1 MAKKSPAQT
10 PPPARRRT
18 RLALPAA
25 LAGLVIV
32 LIAAAWLACNWSAAV
47 TAATLADARADP
59 AALRAFLY
67 RMPKGG
73 DLHVHLT
80 GGIYAERFIA
90 WAVADRLCVQ
100 TSDYSIARKPCDKF
114 AGTLP
119 MEEAVGAVDTQAK
132 QQVYDRIV
140 DALSMRN
147 FRPSAA
153 EPTGHDHFFAAF
165 GKFSAAAD
173 NHFEDMVVDL
183 LASYG
188 AQSTQYVELMT
199 SFSWTEE
206 RKPYVAA
213 LSGKTDPK
221 DKLEALVQAG
231 LANLVEKK
239 KQELARSIIKI
250 EELRGCGAEKSK
262 PGCNVSYRFIAQVS
276 RNASL
281 DDVFVQT
288 AIAAAL
294 VRSEPMVVAFNY
306 VQAEDAAVP
315 RADYSEQMRIVAY
328 LAGSPAGEKRVNVSL
343 HAGELWLGLV
353 PPADLTFHI
362 GEAVEIAHAQRI
374 GHGVDLAFERDQAAL
389 LAEMRR
395 RMVAVEINLTSN
407 DQILGVRGAEH
418 PFPAYRAAGVPVVL
432 STDDAAVERIDLTNE
447 YVRAARDYG
456 LSYAELKAIARAALV
471 YSFLDGAQKRQ
482 ELAKF
487 DRAAADFERATA
499 ARQSLLGDFCLVIR
513 YAVGWR

>member
-1 MAKKSPAQT
+1 M
-10 PPPARRRT
+10 
-18 RLALPAA
+18 LAA
-25 LAGLVIV
+25 LGGLAV
-32 LIAAAWLACNWSAAV
+32 LVAAAWLACNWNAAV
-47 TAATLADARADP
+47 TAATLADARANP

-73 DLHVHLT
+73 DLHIHLS
-80 GGIYAERFIA
+80 GGIFAERYIA
-90 WAVADRLCVQ
+90 WAIADRLCVQ
-100 TSDYSIARKPCDKF
+100 VSDYAIVNPPCDQSK
-114 AGTLP
+114 GTP
-119 MEEAVGAVDTQAK
+119 PIAEAVGAADTTAK
-132 QQVYDRIV
+132 QQTYDRIV

-165 GKFSAAAD
+165 GKFGAVSGR
-173 NHFEDMVVDL
+173 HFEDMVVDL
-183 LASYG
+183 LAQYG
-188 AQSTQYVELMT
+188 AQSTQYIELMT
-199 SFSWTEE
+199 SFSGYSE
-206 RKPYVAA
+206 RENLIKAVAGKPDFKA
-213 LSGKTDPK
+213 
-221 DKLEALVQAG
+221 KLEALNEAG
-231 LANLVEKK
+231 LAAFVAKK
-239 KQELARSIIKI
+239 KQELDDAVALI
-250 EELRGCGAEKSK
+250 EQKRACDAAKTR
-262 PGCNVSYRFIAQVS
+262 PGCLVSYRFIAQVS
-276 RNASL
+276 RNGTL

-288 AIAAAL
+288 AIAAAIA
-294 VRSEPMVVAFNY
+294 RADPMVVAFNY

-315 RADYSEQMRIVAY
+315 RADYSQQMAIVRY
-328 LAGSPAGEKRVNVSL
+328 LAGSPAGENRVNVSL

-353 PPADLTFHI
+353 PPADLAFHI
-362 GEAVEIAHAQRI
+362 GEAVTVAGAQRI
-374 GHGVDLAFERDQAAL
+374 GHGVDLAFEHDQAAL

-418 PFPAYRAAGVPVVL
+418 PFPAYRAAGVPVVI

-471 YSFLDGAQKRQ
+471 YSFLDAAQKRQ

-499 ARQSLLGDFCLVIR
+499 ARQSLLGDFCRVVR

>member
-1 MAKKSPAQT
+1 VADKSQTQT
-10 PPPARRRT
+10 PRRT
-18 RLALPAA
+18 WRRAGVLAA
-25 LAGLVIV
+25 LGGLAV
-32 LIAAAWLACNWSAAV
+32 LIAAAWLACNWNATV
-47 TAATLADARADP
+47 TAATLADARANP

-73 DLHVHLT
+73 DLHIHLS
-80 GGIYAERFIA
+80 GGIFAERYIA
-90 WAVADRLCVQ
+90 WAIADRLCVQ
-100 TSDYSIARKPCDKF
+100 VSDYSIVNPPCDQSK
-114 AGTLP
+114 GTP
-119 MEEAVGAVDTQAK
+119 PIAEAVGAVDTTAK
-132 QQVYDRIV
+132 QQTYDRIV

-165 GKFSAAAD
+165 GKFGAVSGR
-173 NHFEDMVVDL
+173 HFEDMVVDL
-183 LASYG
+183 LAQYG
-188 AQSTQYVELMT
+188 AQSTQYIELMT
-199 SFSWTEE
+199 SFSGYSE
-206 RKPYVAA
+206 RENLIKAVAGKPDFKA
-213 LSGKTDPK
+213 
-221 DKLEALVQAG
+221 KLEALNEAG
-231 LANLVEKK
+231 LAAFVAKK
-239 KQELARSIIKI
+239 KQELDDAVALI
-250 EELRGCGAEKSK
+250 EQKRACDAAKTR
-262 PGCNVSYRFIAQVS
+262 PGCMVSYRFIAQVS
-276 RNASL
+276 RNGTL
-281 DDVFVQT
+281 DDVFVKT
-288 AIAAAL
+288 AIAAAIA
-294 VRSEPMVVAFNY
+294 RADPMVVAFNY

-315 RADYSEQMRIVAY
+315 RADYSQQMAIVRY
-328 LAGSPAGEKRVNVSL
+328 LAGGPAGEKRVNVSL

-353 PPADLTFHI
+353 PPADLAFHI
-362 GEAVEIAHAQRI
+362 GEAVTVAGARRI

-418 PFPAYRAAGVPVVL
+418 PFPAYRAAGVPVVI

-471 YSFLDGAQKRQ
+471 YSFLDAAQKRQ

-499 ARQSLLGDFCLVIR
+499 ARQSLLGDLCRVVR

>member
-1 MAKKSPAQT
+1 V
-10 PPPARRRT
+10 
-18 RLALPAA
+18 LAA
-25 LAGLVIV
+25 LGGLAV
-32 LIAAAWLACNWSAAV
+32 LVAAAWLACNWNATV
-47 TAATLADARADP
+47 TAATLADARANP

-73 DLHVHLT
+73 DLHIHLS
-80 GGIYAERFIA
+80 GGIFAERYIA
-90 WAVADRLCVQ
+90 WAIADRLCVQ
-100 TSDYSIARKPCDKF
+100 VSDYAIVNPPCDQSK
-114 AGTLP
+114 GTP
-119 MEEAVGAVDTQAK
+119 PIAEAVGAADTTAK
-132 QQVYDRIV
+132 QQTYDRIV

-165 GKFSAAAD
+165 GKFGAVSGR
-173 NHFEDMVVDL
+173 HFEDMVVDL
-183 LASYG
+183 LAQYG
-188 AQSTQYVELMT
+188 AQSTQYIELMT
-199 SFSWTEE
+199 SFSGYSE
-206 RKPYVAA
+206 RENLIKAVAGKPDFKA
-213 LSGKTDPK
+213 
-221 DKLEALVQAG
+221 KLEALNEAG
-231 LANLVEKK
+231 LAAFVAKK
-239 KQELARSIIKI
+239 KQELDDAVALI
-250 EELRGCGAEKSK
+250 EQKRACDAAKTR
-262 PGCNVSYRFIAQVS
+262 PGCLVSYRFIAQVS
-276 RNASL
+276 RNGTL

-288 AIAAAL
+288 AIAAAIA
-294 VRSEPMVVAFNY
+294 RADPMVVAFNY

-315 RADYSEQMRIVAY
+315 RADYSQQMAIVRY
-328 LAGSPAGEKRVNVSL
+328 LAGSPAGENRVNVSL

-353 PPADLTFHI
+353 PPADLAFHI
-362 GEAVEIAHAQRI
+362 GEAVTVAGARRI

-418 PFPAYRAAGVPVVL
+418 PFPAYRAAGVPVVI

-456 LSYAELKAIARAALV
+456 LSYAELKAIARDALV
-471 YSFLDGAQKRQ
+471 YSFLDAAQKRQ

-499 ARQSLLGDFCLVIR
+499 ARQSLLGDFCRVVR

>member
-1 MAKKSPAQT
+1 M
-10 PPPARRRT
+10 
-18 RLALPAA
+18 LAA
-25 LAGLVIV
+25 LGGLAV
-32 LIAAAWLACNWSAAV
+32 LVAAAWLACNWNATV
-47 TAATLADARADP
+47 TAATLADARANP

-73 DLHVHLT
+73 DLHIHLS
-80 GGIYAERFIA
+80 GGIFAERYIA
-90 WAVADRLCVQ
+90 WAIADRLCVQ
-100 TSDYSIARKPCDKF
+100 VSDYAIVNPPCDQSK
-114 AGTLP
+114 GTP
-119 MEEAVGAVDTQAK
+119 PIAEAVGAADTTAK
-132 QQVYDRIV
+132 QQTYDRIV

-165 GKFSAAAD
+165 GKFGAVSGR
-173 NHFEDMVVDL
+173 HFEDMVVDL
-183 LASYG
+183 LAQYG
-188 AQSTQYVELMT
+188 AQSTQYIELMT
-199 SFSWTEE
+199 SFSGYSE
-206 RKPYVAA
+206 RENLIKAVAGKPDFKA
-213 LSGKTDPK
+213 
-221 DKLEALVQAG
+221 KLEALNEAG
-231 LANLVEKK
+231 LAAFVAKK
-239 KQELARSIIKI
+239 KQELDDAVALIEQKRACDAAKAR
-250 EELRGCGAEKSK
+250 
-262 PGCNVSYRFIAQVS
+262 PGCLVSYRFIAQVS
-276 RNASL
+276 RNGTL

-288 AIAAAL
+288 AIAAAIA
-294 VRSEPMVVAFNY
+294 RADPMVVAFNY

-315 RADYSEQMRIVAY
+315 RADYSQQMAIVRY
-328 LAGSPAGEKRVNVSL
+328 LAGSPAGENRVNVSL

-362 GEAVEIAHAQRI
+362 GEAVTVAGAQRI
-374 GHGVDLAFERDQAAL
+374 GHGVDLAFEHDQAAL

-418 PFPAYRAAGVPVVL
+418 PFPAYRAAGVPVVI

-471 YSFLDGAQKRQ
+471 YSFLDAAQKRQ

-499 ARQSLLGDFCLVIR
+499 AHQSLLGDFCRVVR

>member
-1 MAKKSPAQT
+1 V
-10 PPPARRRT
+10 
-18 RLALPAA
+18 LAA
-25 LAGLVIV
+25 LGGLAV
-32 LIAAAWLACNWSAAV
+32 LVAAAWLACNWNAAV
-47 TAATLADARADP
+47 TAATLADARANP

-73 DLHVHLT
+73 DLHIHLS
-80 GGIYAERFIA
+80 GGIFAERYIA
-90 WAVADRLCVQ
+90 WAIADRLCVQ
-100 TSDYSIARKPCDKF
+100 VSDYAIVNPPCDQSK
-114 AGTLP
+114 GTP
-119 MEEAVGAVDTQAK
+119 PIAEAVGAADTTAK
-132 QQVYDRIV
+132 QQTYDRIV

-165 GKFSAAAD
+165 GKFGAVSGR
-173 NHFEDMVVDL
+173 HFEDMVVDL
-183 LASYG
+183 LAQYG
-188 AQSTQYVELMT
+188 AQSTQYIELMT
-199 SFSWTEE
+199 SFSGYSE
-206 RKPYVAA
+206 RENLIKAVAGKPDFKA
-213 LSGKTDPK
+213 
-221 DKLEALVQAG
+221 KLEALNEAG
-231 LANLVEKK
+231 LAAFVAKK
-239 KQELARSIIKI
+239 KQELDDAVALI
-250 EELRGCGAEKSK
+250 EQKRACDAAKTR
-262 PGCNVSYRFIAQVS
+262 PGCLVSYRFIAQVS
-276 RNASL
+276 RNGTL

-288 AIAAAL
+288 AIAAAIA
-294 VRSEPMVVAFNY
+294 RADPMVVAFNY

-315 RADYSEQMRIVAY
+315 RADYSQQMAIVRY
-328 LAGSPAGEKRVNVSL
+328 LAGSPAGENRVNVSL

-353 PPADLTFHI
+353 PPADLAFHI
-362 GEAVEIAHAQRI
+362 GEAVTVAGAQRI

-418 PFPAYRAAGVPVVL
+418 PFPAYRAAGVPVVI

-471 YSFLDGAQKRQ
+471 YSFLDAAQKRQ

-499 ARQSLLGDFCLVIR
+499 ARQSLLGDFCRVVR